1 MVFSTAG
8 FPPVSCEKRLDLKGL
23 KGRTKAEE
31 EGTRGPFLLSLRPP
45 IKALQIEP
53 FLTKNWWKT
62 AEPRVHREGTDPLL
76 NPICRIQPDTAV
88 YKLSSTKFSSTSTFF
103 FSLSH
108 CETRVLWTTFLKN
121 IREWKFHCRLFHGK
135 IEIALVN
142 HGWRLPCIKVL
153 ESGGKIPR
161 TTAAWAWCASLVRVK
176 SAASKFR
183 EQRCAHVEFYCSI
196 GAPAVEPVFSKRCFS
211 HGAPRDARAR
221 DFVNF
226 RTL

>member
-1 MVFSTAG
+1 MVQQVMFCISR
-8 FPPVSCEKRLDLKGL
+8 FLK
-23 KGRTKAEE
+23 KDIFWI
-31 EGTRGPFLLSLRPP
+31 FLLRLAPNNYSC
-45 IKALQIEP
+45 
-53 FLTKNWWKT
+53 T
-62 AEPRVHREGTDPLL
+62 
-76 NPICRIQPDTAV
+76 IQPDTAV
-88 YKLSSTKFSSTSTFF
+88 YSCLVLNLVVLVLFF
-103 FSLSH
+103 FFPITLRDQGFVNNISEKH
-108 CETRVLWTTFLKN
+108 TRV
-121 IREWKFHCRLFHGK
+121 KFHCRLLRGK
-135 IEIALVN
+135 TEIALVN
-142 HGWRLPCIKVL
+142 HGWRLPRIKVL
-153 ESGGKIPR
+153 ESRGKIPR